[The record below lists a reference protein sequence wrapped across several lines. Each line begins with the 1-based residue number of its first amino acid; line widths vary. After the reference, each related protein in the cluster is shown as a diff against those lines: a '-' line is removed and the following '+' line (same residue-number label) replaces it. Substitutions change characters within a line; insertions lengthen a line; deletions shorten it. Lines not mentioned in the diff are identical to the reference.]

1 MTREVSVTR
10 NTQETQIVL
19 RLDLAA
25 GASELAVDHG
35 FLAHLLDQ
43 LARHGGVA
51 LQLNASG
58 DVDAVDVHHL
68 AEDVGIAL
76 GMAYH
81 EALGDR
87 RGIRRY
93 AHAYVPMDETLARCV
108 VDVSGRPYLHFDPAG
123 FEGDA
128 HGFNVHHLRE
138 FLRGFCNHAR
148 MTVHVEVL
156 SGVETH
162 HVAEAVMKAFARAL
176 RQAVEVVE
184 DGVPSTKGIL

>member
-1 MTREVSVTR
+1 MTREANVNRS
-10 NTQETQIVL
+10 TQETQIAL
-19 RLDLAA
+19 RLSLTP
-25 GASELAVDHG
+25 GPSNLEVDHG
-35 FLAHLLDQ
+35 FLEHLLDQ
-43 LARHGGVA
+43 LTRHGGVA
-51 LQLNASG
+51 LQLDAKG
-58 DVDAVDVHHL
+58 DVSRVDVHHL

-81 EALGDR
+81 DALKDR
-87 RGIRRY
+87 SGIRRY

-108 VDVSGRPYLHFDPAG
+108 VDVSGRPFLHFDPAG

-128 HGFNVHHLRE
+128 YGFNVHHLRE

-148 MTVHVEVL
+148 MTVHVDVL

-176 RQAVEVVE
+176 REAVEVVGS
-184 DGVPSTKGIL
+184 DVPSTKGLL